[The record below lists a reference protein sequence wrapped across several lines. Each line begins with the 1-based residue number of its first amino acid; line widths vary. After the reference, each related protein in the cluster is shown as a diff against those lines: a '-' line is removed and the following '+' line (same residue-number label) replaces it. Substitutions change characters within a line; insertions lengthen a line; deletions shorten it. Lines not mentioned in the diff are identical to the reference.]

1 MADANLLLATLGAC
15 LIGIALASFAA
26 LRGWRDWLELKRL
39 ELAAPARPAGGR
51 IELAALRERVRRLEA
66 IVDGQG

>member
-1 MADANLLLATLGAC
+1 MADANLLLTLLGAC
-15 LIGIALASFAA
+15 LIAVALASLAA
-26 LRGWRDWLELKRL
+26 LRGWRGWLDLKRL

-66 IVDGQG
+66 IVDGRG